1 MRNTASGT
9 RDHAPLAHPTT
20 DSPLAPDDRV
30 RSVHAGC
37 TGRVVKA
44 YADGSASVRW
54 DDGTPQAA
62 GLGHERMPRSLLV
75 KIEDAAP
82 VDLASAARD
91 LARLIESGVIDL
103 DAPEDT
109 IGTVDKFL
117 AAAAAQ
123 PDPAELSTDAVDVR
137 FAHDVLRTL
146 ADDYPDHLPAGLHER
161 ATEALERLESAP
173 YRAGGYAGLYAAACA
188 AEALLTRQKHLPG
201 EHTAEGRIL
210 LALRAA
216 LGGES

>member
-9 RDHAPLAHPTT
+9 RDHAPIARTEETHTLLT
-20 DSPLAPDDRV
+20 PDDRV
-30 RSVHAGC
+30 RSVHAGR

-82 VDLASAARD
+82 VDLA
-91 LARLIESGVIDL
+91 
-103 DAPEDT
+103 
-109 IGTVDKFL
+109 
-117 AAAAAQ
+117 
-123 PDPAELSTDAVDVR
+123 ELSTDAVDVR

-146 ADDYPDHLPAGLHER
+146 ADDYPDHLPADLHER